1 MPDARRQ
8 AMAYRP
14 CYEDGQLVVAAV
26 RVLSHKADKPPT
38 PEDIADLLGLAPDF
52 VRNLVVALGDEG
64 ILKVV
69 ENPFEI
75 RTEVK
80 NHMKLEDLPRES
92 QGPTIQDE
100 LDEFVEMKKKE
111 VEDTEKMFTMDEIE
125 KKKQEKLSKLDE
137 EMKKMKGRG
146 PSPFD

>member
-1 MPDARRQ
+1 
-8 AMAYRP
+8 MAYKP
-14 CYEDGQLVVAAV
+14 CYEDGHLIVAAV
-26 RVLSHKADKPPT
+26 RVLSHNADKPPT
-38 PEDIADLLGLAPDF
+38 PEDIAGLLRLAPDF

-80 NHMKLEDLPRES
+80 NHIKLEELPKEA
-92 QGPTIQDE
+92 QGPSIQDE
-100 LDEFVEMKKKE
+100 LDEFVKKKKKE
-111 VEDTEKMFTMDEIE
+111 VEDTKKMFAMDEIE

-137 EMKKMKGRG
+137 EMKKMKGKG
-146 PSPFD
+146 HPPFA